1 MSNATSNA
9 TSNAISNA
17 TPSNNKRKQN
27 NGCNNTRQNKR
38 PKIWDARKIT
48 AQTSDKALSNGELN
62 VDAFVKAREFEIKA
76 LEDSIKK
83 SKHGLTTRAFQ
94 EVPKELRRRT
104 ASHNVRKV
112 PKRLQRRA
120 KREMVEDN
128 TPTISARRRK
138 PSGHQRLRLETAKRL
153 QNLSSRSK
161 KRSQEKKDARENI
174 ENEVTVEPEVPQKN
188 AASTEPK
195 IVAPAVVAV
204 RKAKVKKSKL
214 KEPPL
219 PPAKFRKRQIHKTWL
234 PTHMF
239 HAKRATMTPPKEP
252 LWRFAL
258 PLTPTIKNY
267 RSTHRVST
275 QRGAVAWDMSYMATI
290 SLEGPEKSIEGL
302 LKALGVGAGGDPE
315 GIWSRPG
322 SKWRRGTR
330 TWEGWLYQRQTY
342 PAHGIAP
349 ATVMWCAE
357 ETADIDSQASNGTA
371 NTKKKTPRRKAFIRV
386 HPAGFLQLWEQ
397 VVRIGKIQ
405 KPSVTVE
412 DLRFEIGSIEITGP
426 NASEAIVAVV
436 RPVGQEVD
444 GCNGNTTLKD
454 TWSTIS
460 AHPPSALP
468 KGAVIAFEASDPRLR
483 YPPRTL
489 TPDQSDPIKGIQMLA
504 NWPLDT
510 PASPARLFD
519 RNTRLKAS
527 RSLPSQKSINRRKAS
542 ALPGDFPE
550 PRSSDPSIPVL
561 VYCSR
566 SPASGSGIWTI
577 LLPWKCVDPVWRSI
591 MYYPLSTGGNVK
603 FGGVKEKRQIAFESG
618 TPWYPAD
625 YPGLKS
631 GDEWEAQEQAQRKA
645 EWLRRPKG
653 RRTEFQRLSLGN
665 DKKGEI
671 GMGWACDWQRL
682 LRGFDKP
689 LATSGDVELPDAPA
703 VDTEAVQGADLS
715 VAAKEKLILQM
726 AHLPLPIAIKLFTGK
741 GTTTTID
748 PPTDSLI
755 TVKLTMVT
763 RGVPQTCARIYRL
776 PTSDALL
783 RSQWLSQLPTAANRK
798 KKDRLPRFSH
808 LAPEGATAAMQR
820 AYLAASILAGPTQPG
835 DAGYPV
841 VPDEDDLIGFVT
853 TGNYNLGEG
862 RGIGIGSLL
871 VSKVLSDQE
880 GGEGK
885 ERCLCI
891 VRDAGQS
898 VGRLA
903 RWELV

>member
-1 MSNATSNA
+1 MSNG
-9 TSNAISNA
+9 
-17 TPSNNKRKQN
+17 TPSNNKRKHN
-27 NGCNNTRQNKR
+27 NANNNTHQHKR

-48 AQTSDKALSNGELN
+48 SQTSDRAFSNGELN

-76 LEDSIKK
+76 LEDGIKK

-94 EVPKELRRRT
+94 EVPKEMRRRT

-112 PKRLQRRA
+112 PKRLQKRA

-138 PSGHQRLRLETAKRL
+138 PSGHQRLRLETARRL

-161 KRSQEKKDARENI
+161 KKSQEKKDAKNNV
-174 ENEVTVEPEVPQKN
+174 ENEVTVVREVPQKP
-188 AASTEPK
+188 AESTDAN
-195 IVAPAVVAV
+195 IFAPAVVPV

-275 QRGAVAWDMSYMATI
+275 QRGAIAWDMSYMATI

-315 GIWSRPG
+315 GIWSRAG

-330 TWEGWLYQRQTY
+330 AWEGWLYERQTY

-349 ATVMWCAE
+349 ATVLWCAE
-357 ETADIDSQASNGTA
+357 ETANIESQAANGTTHTR
-371 NTKKKTPRRKAFIRV
+371 NKLPRRKAFLRL

-397 VVRIGKIQ
+397 VVRLGKVQ

-412 DLRFEIGSIEITGP
+412 DLRFEVGSIEVTGP
-426 NASEAIVAVV
+426 NATEAMVAIL
-436 RPVGQEVD
+436 RPVGLDVD
-444 GCNGNTTLKD
+444 GCDRRSTLRD
-454 TWSTIS
+454 TWSAIS
-460 AHPPSALP
+460 AHHPSMLP
-468 KGAVIAFEASDPRLR
+468 KGAVLAFEASDPRLN

-489 TPDQSDPIKGIQMLA
+489 TPDHSDPVKGIQMLA

-510 PASPARLFD
+510 PGSPARLFD
-519 RNTRLKAS
+519 RNSRLKAS

-550 PRSSDPSIPVL
+550 PRSTDPSIPIL

-566 SPASGSGIWTI
+566 STTSSSGSWTI

-603 FGGVKEKRQIAFESG
+603 FGGVNEKRQISFESG

-631 GDEWEAQEQAQRKA
+631 GNEWEAQEQAQRKA
-645 EWLRRPKG
+645 EWLRRPKA
-653 RRTEFQRLSLGN
+653 RRTEFESLSLGN
-665 DKKGEI
+665 DRKGEI

-682 LRGFDKP
+682 LRGVDKP
-689 LATSGDVELPDAPA
+689 LTTSEDINLPDAPA
-703 VDTEAVQGADLS
+703 VDTEPALEAD
-715 VAAKEKLILQM
+715 VPVPAKERQLLLM
-726 AHLPLPIAIKLFTGK
+726 AHLPLSIAMKLLTGK
-741 GTTTTID
+741 DTLTTTD
-748 PPTDSLI
+748 PPTNSLI
-755 TVKLTMVT
+755 TVKLTMVS

-776 PTSDALL
+776 PISDTSL
-783 RSQWLSQLPTAANRK
+783 RSQWLSQLPAANK
-798 KKDRLPRFSH
+798 TKKDKTPRFSH
-808 LAPEGATAAMQR
+808 RAPEGATAAMQR
-820 AYLAASILAGPTQPG
+820 AYLAASILAGPIQPG

-853 TGNYNLGEG
+853 TGNFNLGEG

-871 VSKVLSDQE
+871 VSKVLSDKE
-880 GGEGK
+880 GGGEK

>member
-1 MSNATSNA
+1 
-9 TSNAISNA
+9 
-17 TPSNNKRKQN
+17 
-27 NGCNNTRQNKR
+27 
-38 PKIWDARKIT
+38 
-48 AQTSDKALSNGELN
+48 
-62 VDAFVKAREFEIKA
+62 
-76 LEDSIKK
+76 
-83 SKHGLTTRAFQ
+83 
-94 EVPKELRRRT
+94 
-104 ASHNVRKV
+104 
-112 PKRLQRRA
+112 
-120 KREMVEDN
+120 MVEDN
-128 TPTISARRRK
+128 TPTVSARRRK

-161 KRSQEKKDARENI
+161 KRSQEKKDAKNDVED
-174 ENEVTVEPEVPQKN
+174 EVTVEPEVPQKD
-188 AASTEPK
+188 AESTESNM
-195 IVAPAVVAV
+195 AV

-214 KEPPL
+214 KDPPL
-219 PPAKFRKRQIHKTWL
+219 PPAKFRRRQIHKTWL

-267 RSTHRVST
+267 RSTHRAST
-275 QRGAVAWDMSYMATI
+275 QRGAIAWDMSYMATI

-302 LKALGVGAGGDPE
+302 LKALGVDAGGDPE
-315 GIWSRPG
+315 GIWSKAG

-330 TWEGWLYQRQTY
+330 AWEGWLYERQTY

-349 ATVMWCAE
+349 ATVVWCAE
-357 ETADIDSQASNGTA
+357 ETGNIESQPSDGTT
-371 NTKKKTPRRKAFIRV
+371 NTNKNKPRRKAFIRV

-397 VVRIGKIQ
+397 VVRLGKIQ

-426 NASEAIVAVV
+426 NASEAMAAIL
-436 RPVGQEVD
+436 RPVGLDDDDCD
-444 GCNGNTTLKD
+444 GHTTLKD

-460 AHPPSALP
+460 AHPPSVLP
-468 KGAVIAFEASDPRLR
+468 KGAIIAFEASDPRLK

-489 TPDQSDPIKGIQMLA
+489 TPEQSDPVKRIQMLA

-510 PASPARLFD
+510 PALPARLFD
-519 RNTRLKAS
+519 RNSRLKAS

-550 PRSSDPSIPVL
+550 PRSTDPSIPIL

-566 SPASGSGIWTI
+566 STTSSSGTWTI

-591 MYYPLSTGGNVK
+591 MYYPLSSGGNVK

-631 GDEWEAQEQAQRKA
+631 GDQWEAQEQAQRKA

-653 RRTEFQRLSLGN
+653 RRTEFESLSLGN
-665 DKKGEI
+665 DRKGEI
-671 GMGWACDWQRL
+671 GVGWACDWQRL
-682 LRGFDKP
+682 LRGAEKP
-689 LATSGDVELPDAPA
+689 LTHPEDIELPDAPVVEASSADAEAAQYAA
-703 VDTEAVQGADLS
+703 VPAPANEHPSLPM
-715 VAAKEKLILQM
+715 E
-726 AHLPLPIAIKLFTGK
+726 HLPPSIAMKIFK
-741 GTTTTID
+741 GITSTTNQ
-748 PPTDSLI
+748 PTNSLI
-755 TVKLTMVT
+755 TVKLTMVS

-776 PTSDALL
+776 PTSDTSL
-783 RSQWLSQLPTAANRK
+783 RSKWLSQLPAAK
-798 KKDRLPRFSH
+798 KTKKDKGPRFSH
-808 LAPEGATAAMQR
+808 RAPDGATPAMQR

-835 DAGYPV
+835 DAEYPV
-841 VPDEDDLIGFVT
+841 VPDEDDLVGFVT
-853 TGNYNLGEG
+853 TGNFNLGEG
-862 RGIGIGSLL
+862 KGIGIGSLL
-871 VSKVLSDQE
+871 VEKGLPDKE
-880 GGEGK
+880 GGMEKEGH
-885 ERCLCI
+885 LCI